1 MKNYV
6 LFACVV
12 FLAAFF
18 SPKLKAEAISCQAII
33 GSGQPQGLA
42 IDGNG
47 NAWVAFNAGNYVL
60 EISHSN
66 CAQLAK
72 VFVQN
77 GPIGVAF
84 DGANIWVTNSVSNTV
99 SKIDA
104 SSGSYLATYPVG
116 SQPRGVVFDGTN
128 IWVANYLSNT
138 VTKLQASNGQFLGNF
153 AVGSGPY
160 FMAVNGTNNTIWV
173 ANRNSNNVME
183 LNQSGTI
190 QNTIATDSQPQF
202 LTFDGTN
209 MWVTCYNSAKV
220 DEISPTGVVLNRISV
235 SAHGGPTGLTWDVY
249 DGFIWGV
256 TWGGYVFSINPN
268 TSAVSYYFQGG
279 GGNNLFDMAFDTNT
293 RFLWATDIQ
302 ASVVDQI
309 VP

>member
-1 MKNYV
+1 MKKYV

-12 FLAAFF
+12 FLAVFF
-18 SPKLKAEAISCQAII
+18 SPKLKAEAISCQANI

-42 IDGNG
+42 LDSSGNI
-47 NAWVAFNAGNYVL
+47 WVAFNSGNYVL
-60 EISHSN
+60 EISPSN
-66 CAQLAK
+66 CAQLRK

-84 DGANIWVTNSVSNTV
+84 DGANIWVTNGGSNTV

-104 SSGSYLATYPVG
+104 SSGSYLATYAVG
-116 SQPRGVVFDGTN
+116 SQPRGVVFDGTY

-138 VTKLQASNGQFLGNF
+138 VTKLQPSNGQLLGNF

-160 FMAVNGTNNTIWV
+160 FMAVNGTNNTIWI

-183 LNQSGTI
+183 LNQSGAI

-202 LTFDGTN
+202 LTFNGTN
-209 MWVTCYNSAKV
+209 MWVSCYNSAIV
-220 DEISPTGVVLNRISV
+220 DEISPSGVVLKRISV

-249 DGFIWGV
+249 DGLIWGV
-256 TWGGYVFSINPN
+256 TWGGYVYSINPN
-268 TSAVSYYFQGG
+268 TSAVSYYFTGG
-279 GGNNLFDMAFDTNT
+279 AGHNLFDIRYDTNF
-293 RFLWATDIQ
+293 RFLWVTDLQ
-302 ASVVDQI
+302 ANLVDQI